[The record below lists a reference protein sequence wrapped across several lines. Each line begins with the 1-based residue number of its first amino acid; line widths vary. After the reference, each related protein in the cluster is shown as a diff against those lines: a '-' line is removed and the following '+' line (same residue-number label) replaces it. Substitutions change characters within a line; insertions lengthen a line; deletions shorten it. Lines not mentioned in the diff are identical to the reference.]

1 MSSINKLKQETLTPK
16 IFGLEQC
23 PIPPNVQACIE
34 KNEICDFADNCGDG
48 TDEENCDGF
57 TMTNFE
63 VRNMF

>member
-1 MSSINKLKQETLTPK
+1 MTPK
-16 IFGLEQC
+16 VCSYVILREIFGLEQC

-34 KNEICDFADNCGDG
+34 KDEICDFADNCGDG